1 MNMKQRIIKGITK
14 IVVWIAM
21 LLIIALGVSILVVVG
36 SFLTAMFIRLVMM
49 ML

>member
-14 IVVWIAM
+14 IVVWITM

-36 SFLTAMFIRLVMM
+36 SFLSAMYIRLTMM

>member
-1 MNMKQRIIKGITK
+1 MKQKIINGITK

-36 SFLTAMFIRLVMM
+36 SFLSAMYIRLTMM

>member
-1 MNMKQRIIKGITK
+1 MKQRIINGITK
-14 IVVWIAM
+14 VVVWIAM

-36 SFLTAMFIRLVMM
+36 SFLSAMYIRLTMM

>member
-1 MNMKQRIIKGITK
+1 MKQRIINGITK

-21 LLIIALGVSILVVVG
+21 LLIIALGVYILVVVE
-36 SFLTAMFIRLVMM
+36 SFLSAMYIRLTMM

>member
-1 MNMKQRIIKGITK
+1 MKQRIIKGITK

-21 LLIIALGVSILVVVG
+21 LLIIVFGVSILVVVG
-36 SFLTAMFIRLVMM
+36 SFLSAMYIRLTMM